1 MRRYLIAAA
10 LLLVALPLQAQG
22 RKKKRQEKDR
32 ITAEELAD
40 YGDANMGDVI
50 HSARPN
56 FYIFTGT
63 TDAGMTAPS
72 TMSLDNTIYV
82 YLGTQ
87 QEGDT
92 SMLRFHK
99 ASEIEEVRYYKPGNA
114 MSPLTAANAYVIQL
128 VRKDPLKP

>member
-1 MRRYLIAAA
+1 MRKYLIAAS
-10 LLLVALPLQAQG
+10 LLLVALPLQAQS
-22 RKKKRQEKDR
+22 RKRRQDKDR

-50 HSARPN
+50 RRARPN
-56 FYIFTGT
+56 FYIFTGAS
-63 TDAGMTAPS
+63 DAGLVAPS
-72 TMSLDNTIYV
+72 MMRPENTIYV

-99 ASEIEEVRYYKPGNA
+99 ASDIEEVKYFKPGNA
-114 MSPLTAANAYVIQL
+114 MSPLSAANAYVIQL
-128 VRKDPLKP
+128 LPKNPIRE

>member
-1 MRRYLIAAA
+1 MRRYLIAAV

-22 RKKKRQEKDR
+22 RKKRQDQSK

-50 HSARPN
+50 RRARPN
-56 FYIFTGT
+56 FYIFTAAA
-63 TDAGMTAPS
+63 DAGLAIPTVTGS
-72 TMSLDNTIYV
+72 QYTIYV
-82 YLGTQ
+82 FLGTQ

-99 ASEIEEVRYYKPGNA
+99 ANEIAEVKYFKPGNA
-114 MSPLTAANAYVIQL
+114 LSPLSAANAYVIQL
-128 VRKDPLKP
+128 LPKDPRKK